1 MFARRRETVIAEGL
15 KIVGSV
21 TAEGLVEVNGQIEGD
36 LQCTSL
42 IISPKACINGGVQAE
57 RVVVNGKVEGPI
69 HGGEVILKSRAI
81 VVGDIQT
88 QSLTIEPGAHFE
100 GRSVRANGSTMPQAE
115 KVGATPRGAASAADV
130 SIHKETP
137 VPPESAGDIRPAV
150 KHVA

>member
-15 KIVGSV
+15 KIIGSV

-36 LQCTSL
+36 LHCTSL
-42 IISPKACINGGVQAE
+42 IVSPKACINGGVQAE

-88 QSLTIEPGAHFE
+88 QSLTIERGAHFE
-100 GRSVRANGSTMPQAE
+100 GRSVRANGLNMPRAE
-115 KVGATPRGAASAADV
+115 KVDTKPRRTASAPDV
-130 SIHKETP
+130 SIRKETS
-137 VPPESAGDIRPAV
+137 VPPESAGDIKPAV

>member
-15 KIVGSV
+15 KIIGSV
-21 TAEGLVEVNGQIEGD
+21 TAEGVVEVNGQIEGD

-88 QSLTIEPGAHFE
+88 QSLTIERGAHFE
-100 GRSVRANGSTMPQAE
+100 GRSVRANGSNTSRAE
-115 KVGATPRGAASAADV
+115 KVDTKPRRTASAPDV
-130 SIHKETP
+130 SIRKETS
-137 VPPESAGDIRPAV
+137 VPPESAGDIKPAV

>member
-15 KIVGSV
+15 KIIGSV
-21 TAEGLVEVNGQIEGD
+21 TAEGVVEVNGQIEGD

-42 IISPKACINGGVQAE
+42 IISPKACISGGVQAE

-88 QSLTIEPGAHFE
+88 QSLTIERGAHFE
-100 GRSVRANGSTMPQAE
+100 GRSVRANGSNTSRAE
-115 KVGATPRGAASAADV
+115 KVDTKPRRTASAPDV
-130 SIHKETP
+130 SIRKETS
-137 VPPESAGDIRPAV
+137 VPPESAGDIKPAV